1 MQQCY
6 HSDIKIACAAGLLP
20 PPARRSIPRSTRARW
35 RSQDFGKLI
44 QLPGVGGANQRLET
58 IKEAL
63 ARPELYR
70 IIRALLAANRILRQA
85 LYSFKGA
92 KQRLA
97 RARARI
103 VSRAQR
109 LCGSVRAL
117 YLRSLGI
124 TSQQIRHW
132 QRHIEAC
139 KSSIYG
145 LCRIR
150 NPLQLARSE
159 EQAIVRYAHNP
170 AFKCWPL
177 ISIYFQMLEDGAL
190 YCGKSAFYRHC
201 RALGLSRVFRS
212 FRRKSPIGIRAESP
226 GQILHADVTR
236 LFLSDHRMV
245 HVHVLMDNFS
255 RCILAAVA
263 SFSASATLWRSILE
277 GVLDRHAA
285 ILASPVDLIVDDG
298 SENKGELA
306 ELTDSAPDRVR
317 RLVAQKDITF
327 SNSMAEAIHRMLKG
341 QYIQGRV
348 FTTLAGLQEAID
360 DAVKDYNSRCHGSLH
375 GTRPLQAFHGEI
387 PDRGRFSARIVAA
400 RALRI
405 EENQKFDCRACKTQV
420 ISAHTAALQE

>member
-1 MQQCY
+1 M
-6 HSDIKIACAAGLLP
+6 
-20 PPARRSIPRSTRARW
+20 AR
-35 RSQDFGKLI
+35 L
-44 QLPGVGGANQRLET
+44 
-58 IKEAL
+58 
-63 ARPELYR
+63 
-70 IIRALLAANRILRQA
+70 
-85 LYSFKGA
+85 A
-92 KQRLA
+92 KQKTRIVA
-97 RARARI
+97 RAGM
-103 VSRAQR
+103 

-117 YLRSLGI
+117 YLRSLGT

-150 NPLQLARSE
+150 SPLQLARSE

-170 AFKCWPL
+170 EFKCWPL

-212 FRRKSPIGIRAESP
+212 FRRKHPIGIRAGRP
-226 GQILHADVTR
+226 GEILHADVTR

-263 SFSASATLWRSILE
+263 SLSASATLWRSILE

-298 SENKGELA
+298 SENKGDLA

-327 SNSMAEAIHRMLKG
+327 SNSMAEAINRMLKG
-341 QYIQGRV
+341 QYIQERV
-348 FTTLAGLQEAID
+348 FTTLDGLQEAID

-387 PDRGRFSARIVAA
+387 PDRCRFSARIVEA
-400 RALRI
+400 RAIRI
-405 EENQKFDCRACKTQV
+405 AENRKFDCRTCKTQV
-420 ISAHTAALQE
+420 ISETSGVSPE